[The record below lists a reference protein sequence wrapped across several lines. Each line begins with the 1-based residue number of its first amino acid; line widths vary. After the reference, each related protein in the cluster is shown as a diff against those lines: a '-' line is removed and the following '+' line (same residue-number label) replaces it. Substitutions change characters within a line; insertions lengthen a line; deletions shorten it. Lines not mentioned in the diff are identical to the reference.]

1 MDSAPYCSI
10 IIRELSALTNPFIR
24 KHQNLVDLQN
34 HVQQLLDELAE
45 DDIGAGFQAAAYWRG
60 ELVLNAFSGS
70 ADSAGRRSVDSDTL
84 FVVQSCSKGIVST
97 AIHILVQQ
105 GKLAYDERIS
115 HYWPEFGANGK
126 EKITLRQVLTHTA
139 GVPLMPT
146 YADMRL
152 ITDWRAMVSEM
163 EKLEPIWEPGS
174 KSGYHG
180 LTFGWILGETA
191 SRADGRTF
199 AQIVHDEICKPLG
212 IEKDLY
218 LSASSEAESRIA
230 EISGEA
236 VPIASM
242 PDDMLFKRVLPPALV
257 PVANPEWNSPW
268 FHAAAVPAVNVVATA
283 QALACMYASLIGHGV
298 DGGRRLLEPASVV
311 EATSLHFEGIDEV
324 ALAPIKLGLGYSL
337 SQEGDTMGG
346 NPMAFGYAGLGGMIG
361 YADPSKSL
369 AVAVLCNRMKVGR
382 GKRSP
387 DRLVSDLIREK
398 LSNAES

>member
-1 MDSAPYCSI
+1 M
-10 IIRELSALTNPFIR
+10 TNPFISKR
-24 KHQNLVDLQN
+24 QNLEDLQIQ
-34 HVQQLLDELAE
+34 VQQLLDELAE
-45 DDIGAGFQAAAYWRG
+45 NDIGAGFQVSAYWHG

-70 ADSAGRRSVDSDTL
+70 TDSAGRRSVASDTL
-84 FVVQSCSKGIVST
+84 FVVQSCSKGIIST

-126 EKITLRQVLTHTA
+126 ENITLRQVLTHTA

-152 ITDWRAMVSEM
+152 ITDWRAMVCEM

-191 SRADGRTF
+191 SRADGRTI

-218 LSASSEAESRIA
+218 LGASSEAESRIA

-242 PDDMLFKRVLPPALV
+242 PNDMLFKRVLPPALV
-257 PVANPEWNSPW
+257 PVANPEWNTPW
-268 FHAAAVPAVNVVATA
+268 FHTAAVPAVNVVATA
-283 QALACMYASLIGHGV
+283 QALACMYASLIDEGV
-298 DGGRRLLEPASVV
+298 NGKRLLEPTSIA

-324 ALAPIKLGLGYSL
+324 ALAPIRLGLGYSL
-337 SQEGDTMGG
+337 SQEGDVMGG

-361 YADPSKSL
+361 YADPSNCL

-387 DRLVSDLIREK
+387 DRLVTDLIREK
-398 LSNAES
+398 LSNAKS

>member
-1 MDSAPYCSI
+1 M
-10 IIRELSALTNPFIR
+10 TNPFIR
-24 KHQNLVDLQN
+24 KRQNLMDLEIQ
-34 HVQQLLDELAE
+34 VKQLLDELAE
-45 DDIGAGFQAAAYWRG
+45 DDTGAGFQAAAYWHG
-60 ELVLNAFSGS
+60 ELVLNVFSGS
-70 ADSAGRRSVDSDTL
+70 ADSAGRRSVASDTL
-84 FVVQSCSKGIVST
+84 FVVQSCSKGIIST
-97 AIHILVQQ
+97 AIHILVQK
-105 GKLAYDERIS
+105 GKLAYDEKIS

-139 GVPLMPT
+139 GIPLMPT

-152 ITDWRAMVSEM
+152 ITDWRAMVCEM

-191 SRADGRTF
+191 TRADGRTF
-199 AQIVHDEICKPLG
+199 AQIVQDEICKPLG
-212 IEKDLY
+212 IEKDLI
-218 LSASSEAESRIA
+218 LGASSEAEPRIA

-257 PVANPEWNSPW
+257 PVANSEWNSPW

-283 QALACMYASLIGHGV
+283 QALACMYASLIGEGV
-298 DGGRRLLEPASVV
+298 NGRRLLEPASVA
-311 EATSLHFEGIDEV
+311 EAASLHFDGIDEV
-324 ALAPIKLGLGYSL
+324 GLAPTRLGLGYSL
-337 SQEGDTMGG
+337 GQEGDVMGG
-346 NPMAFGYAGLGGMIG
+346 KPTAFGYAGLGGMIG
-361 YADPSKSL
+361 YADPSNGL

-398 LSNAES
+398 LRNAES